1 MYKNLQKLGSSLMLP
16 VSVLV
21 VAALFMAI
29 GYGLDP
35 QALAGSDNSIA
46 VFLVQAGL
54 VVIDNLPILFAVG
67 VAVGFA
73 GDNNGTAGLA
83 GLVSFLMITTLLNPE
98 KLAVIQNVPVE
109 EINPA
114 FDAVKNVFIGIISG
128 VTAGWAYNRFHK
140 TELPQWLAF
149 FSGRRSVAIVT
160 AMVSVLIAIIL
171 YFIWPALYGLLT
183 ALGTSIAG
191 LGALGAGLFGFLN
204 RLLIPTGL
212 HHALNNIFWFDT
224 IGINDIGNFW
234 ASTGTEG
241 VTGMYQAGF
250 FPIMMFGLPA
260 AAMAMI
266 KNAKPELK
274 GQAKALLI
282 AGAIA
287 SFATGITEPLEF
299 SFMFAAPLLYFVHA
313 LLTGASLFVASTLNA
328 TAGFSFSAGLI
339 DLIASWR
346 MPLANNT
353 WMLLAMGL
361 VFAVLYFIIFDWMI
375 KHFDLNTPGRGKVL
389 EHDASTDEM
398 SNTTGPTDH
407 NPTGTM
413 RPNEVMAYEIYQ
425 AIGGSEN
432 IQTVNNCAT
441 RLRLGLNDTS
451 IIDQARIQAAGVSGV
466 RVLDG
471 KNLQVIIGPKV
482 QFVADELSQM
492 NRQRVTVHSSPQNN
506 EAQIKHTEVS
516 QESKQTET
524 QRIVSPLTGE
534 IIQLADVED
543 PAFSSKALGEGLAVK
558 PLEGQIVSPVNGEVM
573 TVFPTK
579 HAIGFKAENG
589 AELLMHMGL
598 NTVELNGQ
606 GFQIDVNEGDKV
618 SMGDYLGTIDI
629 ELIADQG
636 YSLVTPLVVTNGGDF
651 NIVNINQGDHVSAGD
666 SVYEIDVK

>member
-21 VAALFMAI
+21 VAALFMAV

-73 GDNNGTAGLA
+73 SDNNGTAGLA

-109 EINPA
+109 QINPA
-114 FDAVKNVFIGIISG
+114 FGAVKNVFIGIISG

-160 AMVSVLIAIIL
+160 AVVSVLIAIVL

-234 ASTGTEG
+234 ASTGTQG

-299 SFMFAAPLLYFVHA
+299 SFMFVAPSLYFVHA
-313 LLTGASLFVASTLNA
+313 LLTGISLFVASSLNA

-353 WMLLAMGL
+353 WMLLVMGL
-361 VFAVLYFIIFDWMI
+361 VFAVLYFVIFDWMI
-375 KHFDLNTPGRGKVL
+375 KHFNLNTPGRGEVL
-389 EHDASTDEM
+389 ENDATTSDQ
-398 SNTTGPTDH
+398 SNGVSEKGP
-407 NPTGTM
+407 NA
-413 RPNEVMAYEIYQ
+413 VMAHEIYQ

-432 IQTVNNCAT
+432 IQAVNNCAT
-441 RLRLGLNDTS
+441 RLRLELNDTG
-451 IIDQARIQAAGVSGV
+451 IVDRGRIQAAGVSGV
-466 RVLDG
+466 RVLDNR
-471 KNLQVIIGPKV
+471 NLQVIIGTNV
-482 QFVADELSQM
+482 QFVADELSQL
-492 NRQRVTVHSSPQNN
+492 NNQQATVHDTTQMTNTP
-506 EAQIKHTEVS
+506 TE
-516 QESKQTET
+516 KQVTNHIAT
-524 QRIVSPLTGE
+524 QLIGSPLTGE
-534 IIQLADVED
+534 IVQLEDVED
-543 PAFSSKALGEGLAVK
+543 PAFSSKALGEGIAIK
-558 PLEGQIVSPVNGEVM
+558 PSDGQIVSPVNGEIM

-598 NTVELNGQ
+598 NTVELEGQ
-606 GFQIDVNEGDKV
+606 GFKIDVNEGDKV
-618 SMGDYLGTIDI
+618 SIGDYLGTIDI

-636 YSLVTPLVVTNGGDF
+636 YSLVTPLVVTNGVDY
-651 NIVNINQGDHVSAGD
+651 NIVNINQENHVTSGDT
-666 SVYEIDVK
+666 VYEIDVK